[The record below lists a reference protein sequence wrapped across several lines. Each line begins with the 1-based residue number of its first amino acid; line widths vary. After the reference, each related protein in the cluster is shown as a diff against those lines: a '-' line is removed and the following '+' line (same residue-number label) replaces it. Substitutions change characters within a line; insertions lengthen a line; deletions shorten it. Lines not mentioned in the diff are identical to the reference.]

1 MVEHQSDKKAVQYP
15 TSGKGPKDVGEIF
28 DYILRKG
35 PVREGVVQ
43 DKCHFMSAD
52 DVFGCIDW
60 LKTHGYVAE
69 NNNREL
75 VVPKENSDAE

>member
-1 MVEHQSDKKAVQYP
+1 MVEHVSDKQQVQYP

-35 PVREGVVQ
+35 PVREGVVR
-43 DKCHFMSAD
+43 DNCSFLSPD
-52 DVFGCIDW
+52 EVFGCIDW

-69 NNNREL
+69 TNNREL
-75 VVPKENSDAE
+75 VVPKENTNA